1 VIAVAWAVW
10 LITASLIVAA
20 IASWIRKTGEWIA
33 PYPIALATIGFYILP
48 RAAYLLWFDRAPA
61 TSAVLLPDERLALM
75 AKTVGLAGAAVLA
88 FLLGHRALSAQR
100 AGSTTRFA
108 LPDPAP
114 DRALY
119 IGVGALI
126 AGAIVLYIVYLA
138 LGSISYALS
147 HQYEIPKLIEGKQSF
162 FQLSRLAVI
171 GTMLLL
177 VDLPRRRSR
186 WWVWLLTLAF
196 GVAFIPLGSRQYIL
210 FALGLPLG
218 LYHLMVRRL
227 PARWFFPAMCAG
239 ALILFSFSYLRL
251 LGPDRLSKAATVF
264 ARTPSAAIHFA
275 FNASGE
281 LKIFDAATIVVRDT
295 PREISYNY
303 GASFATVPWMIIPR
317 RIWPEKP
324 KTSGHL
330 IIERYLPQLKTAWPP
345 TALGDF
351 FLAGGPVAVLLGF
364 FAFGWLARFAWEW
377 RSNHTGLGNTCLYLE
392 FCAFTFDF
400 TRVGD
405 PSRTVWFFLIG
416 ASLLVVLFG
425 FAAPVQWHQPLR
437 VSEY

>member
-1 VIAVAWAVW
+1 
-10 LITASLIVAA
+10 
-20 IASWIRKTGEWIA
+20 
-33 PYPIALATIGFYILP
+33 
-48 RAAYLLWFDRAPA
+48 
-61 TSAVLLPDERLALM
+61 
-75 AKTVGLAGAAVLA
+75 
-88 FLLGHRALSAQR
+88 
-100 AGSTTRFA
+100 
-108 LPDPAP
+108 
-114 DRALY
+114 
-119 IGVGALI
+119 
-126 AGAIVLYIVYLA
+126 
-138 LGSISYALS
+138 
-147 HQYEIPKLIEGKQSF
+147 
-162 FQLSRLAVI
+162 
-171 GTMLLL
+171 
-177 VDLPRRRSR
+177 
-186 WWVWLLTLAF
+186 
-196 GVAFIPLGSRQYIL
+196 
-210 FALGLPLG
+210 
-218 LYHLMVRRL
+218 
-227 PARWFFPAMCAG
+227 MCAA

-251 LGPDRLSKAATVF
+251 LGSDRLSKAATVF
-264 ARTPSAAIHFA
+264 ARTPSAAIHFV

-324 KTSGHL
+324 TTSGHL

-351 FLAGGPVAVLLGF
+351 FLAGGPVAVLFGF
-364 FAFGWLARFAWEW
+364 FAFGWLAGFAWEW
-377 RSNHTGLGNTCLYLE
+377 RSNHPGLGNTCLYLE

-437 VSEY
+437 VSES